1 MKPKK
6 VGVYLFLILVV
17 YAVALF
23 YVVGLCGSLIGAAIN
38 YFKHGVWTFDG
49 NDFLVSLRFALVYG
63 LGGGTG
69 VWIFSKID
77 EVKRKRKG

>member
-6 VGVYLFLILVV
+6 VGVYLFFILVI

-23 YVVGLCGSLIGAAIN
+23 YVVGLCGGLIGATIN
-38 YFKHGVWTFDG
+38 YLKHGVWIFGG

-63 LGGGTG
+63 VWGGAG
-69 VWIFSKID
+69 VWIFSKIE
-77 EVKRKRKG
+77 EVKRKRKV